1 MSTSH
6 SSTLVRHSFRT
17 HALTNQ
23 RICICRDRLSIWNQS
38 CLLCLRIFLRSYRAY
53 STLITL
59 LSRWFLQM
67 MMRRMTRVSDNLI
80 ETRVE
85 FNSLNENVHLRTL
98 RFRIDDCESDS
109 IRDRINSRIV
119 IRIVI
124 HVKNGS
130 R

>member
-1 MSTSH
+1 
-6 SSTLVRHSFRT
+6 
-17 HALTNQ
+17 
-23 RICICRDRLSIWNQS
+23 
-38 CLLCLRIFLRSYRAY
+38 
-53 STLITL
+53 
-59 LSRWFLQM
+59 M
-67 MMRRMTRVSDNLI
+67 MMRRMTRVRDNLI